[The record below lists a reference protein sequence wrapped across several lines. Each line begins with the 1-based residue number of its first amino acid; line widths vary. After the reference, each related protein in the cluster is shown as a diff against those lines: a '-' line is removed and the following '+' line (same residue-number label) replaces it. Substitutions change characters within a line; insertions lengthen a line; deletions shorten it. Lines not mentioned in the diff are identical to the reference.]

1 MYGIYSTQIQ
11 PDTKKAVKQC
21 EMITGEKNLKYFIS
35 TPGHYSTRLEGDN
48 IKTISIL
55 AKMREASLD
64 GVFLQHPYR
73 LFKDDFS
80 LSFINHLSQM
90 VKPSGQLILPYTS
103 KKMNSASQLLD
114 LPWLEKHLGKCIKNY
129 SKEKVASFSPLRKK
143 IEVSSILEAI
153 TSKLHDL
160 TQKQKRGVS
169 LNSESLS
176 VLSKFIIN
184 EDIKKLEA
192 FSGKDSDDLID
203 VQSFLSFATYS
214 IFGASYKTQSINK
227 FMSQFFVP
235 NKPIKILD
243 IGGGLGFVDIE
254 LLLSNKNISKLIN
267 CEPTRSSV
275 PVNKFLFEY
284 FSNSIDGRY
293 SLRIEKIENFIP
305 HEKLD
310 VVCDFAALLYVPR
323 SKLEFTL
330 NRLWD
335 QLNENG
341 IFVIHENIKRSIFKD
356 KPYYDQVFEARELD
370 DILSQF
376 GKVSYFRSSD
386 FKEISKS
393 DTKDLTVF
401 RVVRKRSENANS

>member
-1 MYGIYSTQIQ
+1 MYGLYSTQIQ
-11 PDTKKAVKQC
+11 PETDRAVEQC

-35 TPGHYSTRLEGDN
+35 TPGHYSTRLEGDD

-55 AKMREASLD
+55 AKVREASLD

-73 LFKDDFS
+73 LFEDDFS

-90 VKPSGQLILPYTS
+90 VKPTGQLILPYTP
-103 KKMNSASQLLD
+103 KKINSSSQLFD
-114 LPWLEKHLGKCIKNY
+114 LPWLEKYLGRCTKNY
-129 SKEKVASFSPLRKK
+129 PKEKVASFSPLRKK
-143 IEVSSILEAI
+143 IKVNSIFEAI
-153 TSKLHDL
+153 TSKLQNL
-160 TQKQKRGVS
+160 TQEQNRGIS
-169 LNSESLS
+169 LDRESLS
-176 VLSKFIIN
+176 VLSKFIVN
-184 EDIKKLEA
+184 EDIKKLET
-192 FSGKDSDDLID
+192 FSGKNSDDLID

-227 FMSQFFVP
+227 FISQFFVP
-235 NKPIKILD
+235 DKSIKILD

-275 PVNKFLFEY
+275 TVNKFLFEY
-284 FSNSIDGRY
+284 FSKSIDGRY
-293 SLRIEKIENFIP
+293 SLRVEKIENFIP
-305 HEKLD
+305 DEKLD

-323 SKLEFTL
+323 AKLEFTL
-330 NRLWD
+330 NQLWD
-335 QLNENG
+335 KLNENG
-341 IFVIHENIKRSIFKD
+341 IFVIHENIKRPIFKG

-370 DILSQF
+370 DILSKF
-376 GKVSYFRSSD
+376 GKVLYFRSSD

-401 RVVRKRSENANS
+401 RVVRKRYEDANS